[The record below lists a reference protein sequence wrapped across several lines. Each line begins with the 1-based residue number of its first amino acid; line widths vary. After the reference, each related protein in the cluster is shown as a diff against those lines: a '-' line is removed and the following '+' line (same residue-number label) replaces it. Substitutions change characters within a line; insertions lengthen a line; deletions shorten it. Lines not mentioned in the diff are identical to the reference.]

1 MTETS
6 PESQFA
12 VFGGVEAVTTSN
24 VQRVVARRL
33 TQSWTQV
40 PHVTHHDEVDV
51 TALDAHRGT
60 LTGDARISPLIF
72 LVRALAKAMAQFPH
86 FNASLSDD
94 GKTLVPKKYCHI
106 GIAVDGPLGL
116 LVPVLPDSDQKAVSP
131 LSATLTPLTP
141 QAPDNRRTARRE

>member
-94 GKTLVPKKYCHI
+94 GKTLVLKKYCQDRKSTRLNSSH
-106 GIAVDGPLGL
+106 
-116 LVPVLPDSDQKAVSP
+116 
-131 LSATLTPLTP
+131 
-141 QAPDNRRTARRE
+141 

>member
-51 TALDAHRGT
+51 TALDAHLGT

-94 GKTLVPKKYCHI
+94 GQTRVLKKYCNI

-116 LVPVLPDSDQKAVSP
+116 LVPVLGDANRQDDALLSSDI
-131 LSATLTPLTP
+131 
-141 QAPDNRRTARRE
+141 DRRSNEQGKGRGERE